1 MATFPLELVTPE
13 RLLFNEE
20 VQAVRAPG
28 INGSFG
34 VLAHHAPLLTELSTG
49 MIKVTLANGQ
59 EEFIATTGGFMQVSR
74 QKVIILADAAEL
86 SSEIDVERA
95 RQALERSRKL
105 LELPGELTADEIRE
119 MAERA
124 QNRIRVAQMKSGS

>member
-20 VQAVRAPG
+20 VQLVRAPG

-34 VLAHHAPLLTELSTG
+34 VLAHHAPLLTELGTG

-59 EEFIATTGGFMQVSR
+59 ETFIATTGGFMQVSR
-74 QKVIILADAAEL
+74 EKVIILADAAEL
-86 SSEIDVERA
+86 SSEIDIERA
-95 RQALERSRKL
+95 KQALERARKM

-124 QNRIRVAQMKSGS
+124 QNRIRVAQMKPGM

>member
-59 EEFIATTGGFMQVSR
+59 ETFIATTGGFMQVSR
-74 QKVIILADAAEL
+74 DKVIILADAAEL
-86 SSEIDVERA
+86 STEIDVDRA
-95 RQALERSRKL
+95 KQALERARKM

-124 QNRIRVAQMKSGS
+124 QNRLRVAQMKPGM